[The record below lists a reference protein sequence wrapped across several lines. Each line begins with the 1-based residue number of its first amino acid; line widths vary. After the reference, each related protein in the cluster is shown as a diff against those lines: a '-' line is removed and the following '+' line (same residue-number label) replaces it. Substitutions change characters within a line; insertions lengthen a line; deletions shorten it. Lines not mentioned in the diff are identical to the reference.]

1 MIRLKLNEAIGE
13 YKQYLVIEK
22 NVSQNTVQSYI
33 RDLKRFND
41 FFDDKN
47 IDVKDISEND
57 IHYYLSDLYDH
68 LKKSSIQRHM
78 VSLRRFYLFLQ
89 KEGKINDNIM
99 NQFEMIK
106 SGKYLPTVL
115 SKNEITSFL

>member
-1 MIRLKLNEAIGE
+1 MIRLKLNEAISE

-57 IHYYLSDLYDH
+57 IHHYLSD
-68 LKKSSIQRHM
+68 
-78 VSLRRFYLFLQ
+78 
-89 KEGKINDNIM
+89 
-99 NQFEMIK
+99 
-106 SGKYLPTVL
+106 
-115 SKNEITSFL
+115 